1 MSESSDDLERRFRAA
16 LPDRDDPE
24 CPTADVYWAAAA
36 GELPFER
43 VRALVDHG
51 ATCARCAEA
60 WRILVD
66 VRRAASEAGAEASD
80 TPPLR
85 SLVGGAPA
93 RPRLRTWTLLPP
105 ALSAVAAVG
114 LWVVLR
120 PAPVRPPPVERG
132 TGSSAA
138 VRAESPELQPA
149 RDAVLRWSE
158 VPGASSYNVTVLT
171 PDLVVVHQA
180 VGVSGREFRLP
191 EAVRQRAAGSELLW
205 NVDAV
210 MPDGRTVA
218 SPTFQLRLGAGP

>member
-1 MSESSDDLERRFRAA
+1 MSEPSDDLERRFRAA

-24 CPTADVYWAAAA
+24 CPTADAYWAAAA

-51 ATCARCAEA
+51 ATCARCTEA

-80 TPPLR
+80 PPPLR

-93 RPRLRTWTLLPP
+93 RPRLRTRTLLPL
-105 ALSAVAAVG
+105 ALSAMAAVG

-120 PAPVRPPPVERG
+120 PPPVRPPPVERG

-210 MPDGRTVA
+210 MPDGRTVP
-218 SPTFQLRLGAGP
+218 SPTFELRLGAGP

>member
-1 MSESSDDLERRFRAA
+1 MTDPSDDLERRFRAA
-16 LPDRDDPE
+16 LPDSNDQE
-24 CPTADVYWAAAA
+24 CPDADTYWAAAA

-120 PAPVRPPPVERG
+120 PAPVHPPPVERG

-138 VRAESPELQPA
+138 VRAESPEVQPA

-218 SPTFQLRLGAGP
+218 SPTFELRLGAGP

>member
-16 LPDRDDPE
+16 LPDSNDQE
-24 CPTADVYWAAAA
+24 CPDADTYWAAAA

-66 VRRAASEAGAEASD
+66 VRRAASDAGTPASD
-80 TPPLR
+80 PPPLR
-85 SLVGGAPA
+85 SLVGGAPG
-93 RPRLRTWTLLPP
+93 RPRLWTGTLLPL
-105 ALSAVAAVG
+105 ALSAMAAVG

-120 PAPVRPPPVERG
+120 PPPVRPPPVERG

>member
-1 MSESSDDLERRFRAA
+1 MTEPSDDLERRFRAA
-16 LPDRDDPE
+16 LPDTDEQDCPPADD
-24 CPTADVYWAAAA
+24 YWAAAA

-60 WRILVD
+60 WRILAD
-66 VRRAASEAGAEASD
+66 VRRAAGEAGAEASD
-80 TPPLR
+80 SSPPLQT
-85 SLVGGAPA
+85 LV
-93 RPRLRTWTLLPP
+93 RPVPVRFPLRTLLPL
-105 ALSAVAAVG
+105 ALSAMAAVG
-114 LWVVLR
+114 VWVVLR
-120 PAPVRPPPVERG
+120 PAPIRPAPVERG
-132 TGSSAA
+132 NGGVPTL
-138 VRAESPELQPA
+138 RAESPEVQPA

-191 EAVRQRAAGSELLW
+191 DAVRQRAAGSGLLW

-218 SPTFQLRLGAGP
+218 SPTFELRLGAGP

>member
-1 MSESSDDLERRFRAA
+1 MTEPSDDLERRFRAA
-16 LPDRDDPE
+16 LPDTDEQDCPPADD
-24 CPTADVYWAAAA
+24 YWAAAA
-36 GELPFER
+36 GELSFER

-60 WRILVD
+60 WRILAD
-66 VRRAASEAGAEASD
+66 VRRATGEAEASD
-80 TPPLR
+80 PPPLH
-85 SLVGGAPA
+85 SLVGRAPA
-93 RPRLRTWTLLPP
+93 PFPFRTLLPL
-105 ALSAVAAVG
+105 ALSAMAAVG
-114 LWVVLR
+114 VWVVLR
-120 PAPVRPPPVERG
+120 PPPSRPAPVERG
-132 TGSSAA
+132 NGNVPTLH
-138 VRAESPELQPA
+138 AESPEVQPA

-191 EAVRQRAAGSELLW
+191 DAVRQRAAGSGLLW

-218 SPTFQLRLGAGP
+218 SPTFELRLGAGP

>member
-120 PAPVRPPPVERG
+120 PAPVHPPPVERG

-138 VRAESPELQPA
+138 VRAESPEVQPA